1 MIESSSLRKGVT
13 FLADG
18 ELFKVLEYSHSK
30 PGRGLATIRV
40 KAVNLR
46 TGANVEKTF
55 SSSEK
60 VENVRLDYHTAQYL
74 YNNGEDYFFMDTE
87 TYEQPGIP
95 AATLG
100 DTVNYL
106 KEEMEIKITYYE
118 GETIDID
125 LPLTVVLEVAQA
137 EPAVRGDTATGV
149 LKKVKMETG
158 LELSVPGFIEVGDN
172 LKIDTRDGSYI
183 SRA

>member
-1 MIESSSLRKGVT
+1 MIESSALRKGVT
-13 FLADG
+13 FILDG
-18 ELFKVLEYSHSK
+18 ELFKVLDYSHSK

-40 KAVNLR
+40 KTINLR

-55 SSSEK
+55 SSSVK
-60 VENVRLDYHTAQYL
+60 VEDIRLDYHTAQYL
-74 YNNGEDYFFMDTE
+74 YNNGEEYFFMDTE
-87 TYEQPGIP
+87 TFEQPGF
-95 AATLG
+95 AAKSLG
-100 DTVNYL
+100 DTTNYL
-106 KEEMEIKITYYE
+106 KENMEIKITYYE
-118 GETIDID
+118 GETIDIE
-125 LPLTVVLEVAQA
+125 LPLTVNLKVVQA

-158 LELSVPGFIEVGDN
+158 LELSVPGFVEVGDE